1 MASNGRYKVV
11 LDTNWYVSA
20 TINRR
25 SRRTLYD
32 ILTNKKLEILYSKE
46 LLQEYQH
53 VIARPKFAKYIRPN
67 QATRFMNMVI
77 SELTEIKIKT
87 FIQRSRD
94 AKDDYLLSISV
105 DGDAD
110 FLVTGDD
117 DLLVLGEIGKTKVV
131 TKSQFLEML
140 NESKS

>member
-32 ILTNKKLEILYSKE
+32 ILTNKKLEIFYSKE

-53 VIARPKFAKYIRPN
+53 V
-67 QATRFMNMVI
+67 
-77 SELTEIKIKT
+77 
-87 FIQRSRD
+87 
-94 AKDDYLLSISV
+94 SISNKIY
-105 DGDAD
+105 
-110 FLVTGDD
+110 
-117 DLLVLGEIGKTKVV
+117 VLESKLNQ
-131 TKSQFLEML
+131 TKS
-140 NESKS
+140 

>member
-1 MASNGRYKVV
+1 MANNGRYEIV

-67 QATRFMNMVI
+67 HTPSVF
-77 SELTEIKIKT
+77 LIKT
-87 FIQRSRD
+87 YVF
-94 AKDDYLLSISV
+94 YLS
-105 DGDAD
+105 
-110 FLVTGDD
+110 
-117 DLLVLGEIGKTKVV
+117 
-131 TKSQFLEML
+131 MC
-140 NESKS
+140 